1 MRWTLKP
8 QPEKEKVEKLAKE
21 LQVNSTIAS
30 ILCQRNIETFEDAKN
45 YFRPNLKQ
53 IHDPFLMK
61 DMDVAVSRIETAI
74 ANNENIL
81 ISQLLTRNLVSVN
94 ENKTTYNA
102 IKLLTTNNIGAL
114 PVLNDNMELSGIIS
128 ERDIIREISNNLS
141 VNFKKSNIKSIMTSK
156 VITINKNTKSET
168 IMDIMSK
175 NKIRHIPIV
184 ENKLLIGIV
193 SIGDVVKRLLE
204 KFNLENQHLK
214 SWLY

>member
-1 MRWTLKP
+1 ML
-8 QPEKEKVEKLAKE
+8 
-21 LQVNSTIAS
+21 
-30 ILCQRNIETFEDAKN
+30 
-45 YFRPNLKQ
+45 
-53 IHDPFLMK
+53 
-61 DMDVAVSRIETAI
+61 
-74 ANNENIL
+74 NN
-81 ISQLLTRNLVSVN
+81 
-94 ENKTTYNA
+94 K
-102 IKLLTTNNIGAL
+102 
-114 PVLNDNMELSGIIS
+114 MELCGIIS

>member
-1 MRWTLKP
+1 M
-8 QPEKEKVEKLAKE
+8 
-21 LQVNSTIAS
+21 NS
-30 ILCQRNIETFEDAKN
+30 
-45 YFRPNLKQ
+45 
-53 IHDPFLMK
+53 
-61 DMDVAVSRIETAI
+61 
-74 ANNENIL
+74 NNENIL
-81 ISQLLTRNLVSVN
+81 ISQLLTRNLVSIN

-114 PVLNDNMELSGIIS
+114 PVINDNMELSGIIS

-184 ENKLLIGIV
+184 EDKLLIGIV

>member
-1 MRWTLKP
+1 M
-8 QPEKEKVEKLAKE
+8 
-21 LQVNSTIAS
+21 NS
-30 ILCQRNIETFEDAKN
+30 
-45 YFRPNLKQ
+45 
-53 IHDPFLMK
+53 
-61 DMDVAVSRIETAI
+61 
-74 ANNENIL
+74 NNENIL

-204 KFNLENQHLK
+204 KFEINTKLIFQKLK
-214 SWLY
+214 